1 MLKFFDEYENR
12 TAIISDEKAYTYKDI
27 KNLIAGEIE
36 NLKKKKENIVI
47 LSGDN
52 FSFVIQFFAS
62 VFCKKNIYLIT
73 DKTRLKDLSCDFDI
87 LSKIEK
93 NNFIENYNF
102 PKIDIKKGGINFFTS
117 GSTGVPKN
125 IKKSLYN
132 LITEAIDIGKTFEFK
147 DKNYIVNSTTTMC
160 HLFGMTF
167 HLMTPLCNG
176 LTIDTNE
183 ISYPENIDGKNNIL
197 VSTPTF
203 LASAVKF
210 GLGFKTSPKYIIS
223 AGSKLDEKV
232 FEILEEKS
240 KVIEIYGSSET
251 GVIANKTHYNEDF
264 KIFDNV
270 KLNVGENSVEVISD
284 YAFDPKT
291 EINDK
296 ITVQNGKLKFQTR
309 TDRLF
314 KIYEKRISADEL
326 ENTLNKND
334 FVTESYITKNGEKPV
349 CLCAL
354 SEKGKDY
361 VLKNGIFDLTIN
373 LKQYLLKTSEIVP
386 QRWKFI
392 DEIPRNITGKINK
405 KLIEHLFNIN
415 LSMPLILEKKEE
427 KENVEYK
434 LFFYRHCNFFKG
446 HFPEFQLAPGV
457 VQLYWAK
464 EFANIYFDLSLGA
477 GQWKRIKFSNILKP
491 DSIVNLKLEKTDK
504 AVTYS
509 YYFEDKKY
517 ASGAFLCE
525 NIFENKRSNK

>member
-12 TAIISDEKAYTYKDI
+12 TAIISDEKTFTYKDI

-102 PKIDIKKGGINFFTS
+102 PKIDIKKGVINFFTS

-132 LITEAIDIGKTFEFK
+132 LITEAIDIGKTFGFK
-147 DKNYIVNSTTTMC
+147 DKNYVVNSTTTMC

-210 GLGFKTSPKYIIS
+210 GLGFKASPKYIIS
-223 AGSKLDEKV
+223 AGSKLNEKV

-349 CLCAL
+349 C
-354 SEKGKDY
+354 
-361 VLKNGIFDLTIN
+361 
-373 LKQYLLKTSEIVP
+373 
-386 QRWKFI
+386 
-392 DEIPRNITGKINK
+392 
-405 KLIEHLFNIN
+405 
-415 LSMPLILEKKEE
+415 
-427 KENVEYK
+427 
-434 LFFYRHCNFFKG
+434 
-446 HFPEFQLAPGV
+446 
-457 VQLYWAK
+457 
-464 EFANIYFDLSLGA
+464 
-477 GQWKRIKFSNILKP
+477 
-491 DSIVNLKLEKTDK
+491 
-504 AVTYS
+504 
-509 YYFEDKKY
+509 
-517 ASGAFLCE
+517 
-525 NIFENKRSNK
+525 